1 MIERIE
7 SDLHKDAVTERK
19 DIHAADLQV
28 TWSCTLLEFFYGS
41 TKTIAFRKTVRK
53 EDPTNCRAWS
63 EEIDVTKEIEIKP
76 GMKPGTVLRF
86 VGEGNHTEF

>member
-1 MIERIE
+1 MCTGGPK
-7 SDLHKDAVTERK
+7 HKDAVTERK

-41 TKTIAFRKTVRK
+41 TKTIHFKKTVRQ
-53 EDPTNCRAWS
+53 EDAAAGRAWS
-63 EEIDVTKEIEIKP
+63 ETVDVSKEIEIKP